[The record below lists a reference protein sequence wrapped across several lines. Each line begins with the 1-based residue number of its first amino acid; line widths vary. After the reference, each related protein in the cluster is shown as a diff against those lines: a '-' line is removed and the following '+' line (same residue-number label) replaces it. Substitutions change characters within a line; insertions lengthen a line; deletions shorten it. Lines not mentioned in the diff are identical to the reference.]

1 MLPEKYRLESIG
13 RFLIDSFER
22 RRPALT
28 AWSPAVD
35 EELRAESEQELLQ
48 MERQCIELG
57 VDDPPYWQRV
67 RGALQAVL
75 LPRYAAL
82 AREEVA
88 LSGRDYGLWRGG
100 DLLARLAFAGS
111 GLVLGGLA
119 VAIPWIPVTEKWIP
133 WALFVAGPFLPDV
146 WFWWYRRRYRKRLE
160 ALVEDLGRAGDSLD
174 TYRPL
179 SELQRALGEP
189 GLSQPDLFEAP
200 PAPAAS
206 AREGAAR
213 DETAV
218 DADADAQAPGGPRG
232 PRVRH

>member
-22 RRPALT
+22 RRPALQ
-28 AWSPAVD
+28 AWSPAV
-35 EELRAESEQELLQ
+35 EESLRAESEQELQQ
-48 MERQCIELG
+48 MERQCVELG
-57 VDDPPYWQRV
+57 VDDPPYWLRV

-88 LSGRDYGLWRGG
+88 LSRRDYGLWRGG
-100 DLLARLAFAGS
+100 DLLARLAFAGV

-119 VAIPWIPVTEKWIP
+119 VALPFIPVTEKWVP
-133 WALFVAGPFLPDV
+133 WALFVAGPFLPDA
-146 WFWWYRRRYRKRLE
+146 WFWWYRRRYRKRLQ
-160 ALVEDLGRAGDSLD
+160 ALVLDLGRAGDSLD

-189 GLSQPDLFEAP
+189 GSPQPDLFEAP
-200 PAPAAS
+200 PAPPPP
-206 AREGAAR
+206 AREAAAR
-213 DETAV
+213 DEPA
-218 DADADAQAPGGPRG
+218 ADAGGRAARAARAPLSGACL
-232 PRVRH
+232 

>member
-22 RRPALT
+22 RRPALQ
-28 AWSPAVD
+28 AWSPAV
-35 EELRAESEQELLQ
+35 EESLRAESEQELQQ
-48 MERQCIELG
+48 MERQCVELG
-57 VDDPPYWQRV
+57 VDDPPYWLRV

-88 LSGRDYGLWRGG
+88 LSRRDYGLWRGG
-100 DLLARLAFAGS
+100 DLLARLAFAGV

-119 VAIPWIPVTEKWIP
+119 VALPFIPVTEKWVP
-133 WALFVAGPFLPDV
+133 WALFVAGPFLPDA
-146 WFWWYRRRYRKRLE
+146 WFWWYRRRYRKRLQ
-160 ALVEDLGRAGDSLD
+160 ALVLDLGRAGDSLD

-189 GLSQPDLFEAP
+189 GSPQPDLFEAP
-200 PAPAAS
+200 PAPATP
-206 AREGAAR
+206 AREAAAR
-213 DETAV
+213 DEPA
-218 DADADAQAPGGPRG
+218 ADADVEAPGGPRG

>member
-1 MLPEKYRLESIG
+1 MVPDKYRLESIG

-22 RRPALT
+22 RRPALET
-28 AWSPAVD
+28 WSPAVED
-35 EELRAESEQELLQ
+35 ELRVESEQELQQ

-67 RGALQAVL
+67 RGALAAVL

-88 LSGRDYGLWRGG
+88 LSRRDYGLWRGG
-100 DLLARLAFAGS
+100 DLIARLAFAGL

-119 VAIPWIPVTEKWIP
+119 VAIPWIPVTEKWVP
-133 WALFVAGPFLPDV
+133 WALFVAGPFLPDAY
-146 WFWWYRRRYRKRLE
+146 FWWYRRKYRKGLE
-160 ALVEDLGRAGDSLD
+160 VLVEDLARAGNSLD

-179 SELQRALGEP
+179 SELQRALSEP
-189 GLSQPDLFEAP
+189 VSPPPDLKAALDE
-200 PAPAAS
+200 PA
-206 AREGAAR
+206 
-213 DETAV
+213 
-218 DADADAQAPGGPRG
+218 ADADAGAPGGRRG